1 MSLHSGGE
9 GRAWQLMNTYFVRTF
24 YIIWSMNETLIHSAI
39 FVVGELAALIIF
51 WLITK
56 MFSRQLT
63 LSSVLRGALERLFIY
78 IILLVELPQGLAF
91 FGALKIATRLKDDD
105 KISNDYFL
113 VGNLTSVL
121 TVIGYYFT
129 SQYFA

>member
-1 MSLHSGGE
+1 MDSLK
-9 GRAWQLMNTYFVRTF
+9 
-24 YIIWSMNETLIHSAI
+24 IDSAI
-39 FVVGELAALIIF
+39 YVIGELVALPVF
-51 WLITK
+51 YLITK
-56 MFSRQLT
+56 MFKRDLT
-63 LSSVLRGALERLFIY
+63 LSSVLRGGLERLFIY

-121 TVIGYYFT
+121 MVIGYYFT